1 MEVAG
6 TIGARQ
12 KAGRAAE
19 QPGEDRGSGGEKAGL
34 QPRAADETP
43 PNEEPDEAP
52 NEEPDE
58 RPNAAGAA
66 ARRRGARARRRSKKG
81 NDRWTAPAGAANMLL
96 S

>member
-34 QPRAADETP
+34 QPRAAY
-43 PNEEPDEAP
+43 EEPDEEP

-81 NDRWTAPAGAANMLL
+81 DDRGTAPAGAANMLL

>member
-34 QPRAADETP
+34 RPRAAY
-43 PNEEPDEAP
+43 EEP

-81 NDRWTAPAGAANMLL
+81 NDRGTAPAGAANMLL

>member
-43 PNEEPDEAP
+43 PNEEP